1 MNKQE
6 WIQQVEKYDALAND
20 IRMQLW
26 NNPEI
31 AGEEKFAS
39 DLYRKVLTEYGFKIT
54 EVPGMPYAFVAE
66 YGQGS
71 PVIAVLGEYDALPN
85 SSQKVSAVKEEVTAG
100 GNGHGCGHNILGA
113 AALAGTL
120 AAKDMI
126 EANKMTGTIRFYA
139 CPEEET
145 LIGKVKMIKAGAFD
159 GCDVALSWHPM
170 SANQVFESC
179 YLANNSIKFKFYGI
193 ASHAGFAP
201 HMGRSA
207 LDAVELMNVGA
218 NYLREH
224 IIDQAR
230 VHYTTN
236 SAGFPPNIVHPYADV
251 WYYVRAPHRSD
262 VNEITERLIDVAK
275 GAALMSGVTM
285 EVEKISGTHEY
296 KGVPTMTE
304 LTYKNLVE
312 VGAPKFTEE
321 EMAFAKELQA
331 TLTETQIK
339 NDLRNMGLTMAEN
352 PVMHEEPC
360 SMEVNRMA
368 SLNASSD
375 SGDVSQI
382 MPMSLVTTAC
392 WPVGAPAHSWQA
404 TASTGHSIAHTGAM
418 VAAKVSVGM
427 IYDMLTDP
435 SLVAKMKEE
444 HAATHGEYVNPLD

>member
-6 WIQQVEKYDALAND
+6 WIQQVEKYDQLAND

-26 NNPEI
+26 ENPEV

-39 DLYRKVLTEYGFKIT
+39 ALYRKVLVENGFTIT
-54 EVPGMPYAFVAE
+54 EVPDMPYAFVAE

-85 SSQKVSAVKEEVTAG
+85 SSQKVSAVKEEVNAG

-126 EANKMTGTIRFYA
+126 EANKLTGTIRFYG

-145 LIGKVKMIKAGAFD
+145 LIGKVKMIKAGMFD

-170 SANQVFESC
+170 STNQVYENS
-179 YLANNSIKFKFYGI
+179 YLANNSIKFKFYGV

-201 HMGRSA
+201 HLGRSA

-262 VNEITERLIDVAK
+262 VNEITERLTDVAK
-275 GAALMSGVTM
+275 GAALMAGVTM
-285 EVEKISGTHEY
+285 EVEKISGTHEA
-296 KGVPTMTE
+296 KGVPTMTD
-304 LTYKNLVE
+304 LAYKNLVE
-312 VGAPKFTEE
+312 VGAPKFNTE
-321 EMAFAKELQA
+321 EMAFAEELQG
-331 TLTETQIK
+331 TLTDFQIT
-339 NDLRNMGLTMAEN
+339 NDLKLIGKRREDN
-352 PVMHEEPC
+352 PVLHQEVC
-360 SMEVNRMA
+360 SMEINRTCTI
-368 SLNASSD
+368 NASSD
-375 SGDVSQI
+375 SGDVSMI
-382 MPMSLVTTAC
+382 MPMALFTTAC

-418 VAAKVSVGM
+418 TAAKVISGM
-427 IYDMLTDP
+427 IHDMLEDP
-435 SLVAKMKEE
+435 SMVVKMKEE
-444 HAATHGEYVNPLD
+444 HAATHDTYVNPLD

>member
-26 NNPEI
+26 ENPEV

-39 DLYRKVLTEYGFKIT
+39 DLYRKVLTENGFAIT
-54 EVPGMPYAFVAE
+54 DVPGMPYAFVAE

-71 PVIAVLGEYDALPN
+71 PVIAVLGEYDALPV

-113 AALAGTL
+113 AALAGAL

-126 EANKMTGTIRFYA
+126 EANKMTGTIRFYG

-145 LIGKVKMIKAGAFD
+145 LIGKVKMIKAGMFD

-170 SANQVFESC
+170 STNQVYEDS
-179 YLANNSIKFKFYGI
+179 YLANTSIKFKFHGV

-201 HMGRSA
+201 HLGRSA

-224 IIDQAR
+224 IIADAR

-236 SAGFPPNIVHPYADV
+236 SGGFPPNIVHPYADV

-262 VNEITERLIDVAK
+262 VNEIVERLTNVAK

-285 EVEKISGTHEY
+285 EVEMISGTHEY

-304 LTYKNLVE
+304 LTCKNLVE
-312 VGAPKFTEE
+312 VGAPKFSEE
-321 EMAFAKELQA
+321 EMAFA
-331 TLTETQIK
+331 
-339 NDLRNMGLTMAEN
+339 
-352 PVMHEEPC
+352 
-360 SMEVNRMA
+360 
-368 SLNASSD
+368 
-375 SGDVSQI
+375 
-382 MPMSLVTTAC
+382 
-392 WPVGAPAHSWQA
+392 
-404 TASTGHSIAHTGAM
+404 
-418 VAAKVSVGM
+418 
-427 IYDMLTDP
+427 
-435 SLVAKMKEE
+435 
-444 HAATHGEYVNPLD
+444 

>member
-6 WIQQVEKYDALAND
+6 WIQQVEKYDALAHD
-20 IRMQLW
+20 MSMQLW
-26 NNPEI
+26 NNPEV

-39 DLYRKVLTEYGFKIT
+39 ELFRKVLAENGFKIT
-54 EVPGMPYAFVAE
+54 DVPGMPYAFMAE

-71 PVIAVLGEYDALPN
+71 PVFAMLGEYDALPN
-85 SSQKVSAVKEEVTAG
+85 SSQKVSAVKEEVVAG
-100 GNGHGCGHNILGA
+100 GNGHGCGHNILGTASLVA
-113 AALAGTL
+113 AL
-120 AAKDMI
+120 AAKDMMD
-126 EANKMTGTIRFYA
+126 ANKLTGTIRFYG

-145 LIGKVKMIKAGAFD
+145 LIGKVKMIKAGMFD

-170 SANQVFESC
+170 SANQVFENC
-179 YLANNSIKFKFYGI
+179 YLANNSIKFKFYGV

-201 HMGRSA
+201 HLGRSA

-262 VNEITERLIDVAK
+262 VNEITERLINVAK
-275 GAALMSGVTM
+275 GAALMAGVTM

-312 VGAPKFTEE
+312 VGGPKFSEE
-321 EMAFAKELQA
+321 EKAFAKELQG
-331 TLTETQIK
+331 TLTETQIN
-339 NDLRNMGLTMAEN
+339 NDLRNMGLTMGEN
-352 PVMHEEPC
+352 PIMHEDVC

-404 TASTGHSIAHTGAM
+404 TASTGHSIAHTGSM
-418 VAAKVSVGM
+418 TAAKVMAGM
-427 IYDMLTDP
+427 LHDMVEDP

-444 HAATHGEYVNPLD
+444 FAATHDAYVNPLD

>member
-6 WIQQVEKYDALAND
+6 WIQQVDKYDQLAND
-20 IRMQLW
+20 MRLQLW
-26 NNPEI
+26 EKPEV

-39 DLYRKVLTEYGFKIT
+39 ELFRKVLAENGFAIT
-54 EVPGMPYAFVAE
+54 DVPNMPYAFVAE

-71 PVIAVLGEYDALPN
+71 PVIALMGEYDALPN
-85 SSQKVSAVKEEVTAG
+85 SSQKVCAVKEEVTPG
-100 GNGHGCGHNILGA
+100 GNGHGCGHNILGTASLA
-113 AALAGTL
+113 AALAV
-120 AAKDMI
+120 KDMI
-126 EANKMTGTIRFYA
+126 DADKMTGTIRFYG

-145 LIGKVKMIKAGAFD
+145 LVGKVKMIKEGAFD

-170 SANQVFESC
+170 STNQVYENS
-179 YLANNSIKFKFYGI
+179 YLANTSIKFKFHGV

-201 HMGRSA
+201 HLGRSA

-224 IIDQAR
+224 IISDAR

-251 WYYVRAPHRSD
+251 WYYVRAPHRTD
-262 VNEITERLIDVAK
+262 VNEIVERLTNVAK
-275 GAALMSGVTM
+275 GAALMAGVTM
-285 EVEKISGTHEY
+285 EVELISGCHEY

-312 VGAPKFTEE
+312 VGAPKFSEE
-321 EMAFAKELQA
+321 EMKFAEELQG
-331 TLTETQIK
+331 TLTDFQIT
-339 NDLRNMGLTMAEN
+339 NDLRLIGLRREDN
-352 PVMHEEPC
+352 PVMHQDVC
-360 SMEVNRMA
+360 SMEINRTA
-368 SLNASSD
+368 TIKASSD

-404 TASTGHSIAHTGAM
+404 TAATGHSMAHTGSM
-418 VAAKVSVGM
+418 TAAKVMVGM
-427 IYDMLTDP
+427 IRDMLTD
-435 SLVAKMKEE
+435 STWVAKMKEE
-444 HAATHGEYVNPLD
+444 FAATHGEYVNPLD

>member
-6 WIQQVEKYDALAND
+6 WIQRVEGYDALAND
-20 IRMQLW
+20 MSMQLW
-26 NNPEI
+26 NNPEVS
-31 AGEEKFAS
+31 GEEKFAS
-39 DLYRKVLTEYGFKIT
+39 ELFRKVLKENGFKIT
-54 EVPGMPYAFVAE
+54 DVPEMPYAFVAE

-71 PVIAVLGEYDALPN
+71 PVIAMLGEYDALPN
-85 SSQKVSAVKEEVTAG
+85 SSQKVCAAKEEVTAG
-100 GNGHGCGHNILGA
+100 GNGHGCGHNILGTASLA
-113 AALAGTL
+113 AAL

-126 EANKMTGTIRFYA
+126 DANKLAGTIRFYG

-145 LIGKVKMIKAGAFD
+145 LIGKVKMIKAGCFA
-159 GCDVALSWHPM
+159 GCDAALSWHPM

-179 YLANNSIKFKFYGI
+179 YLANNSIKFKFYGV

-201 HMGRSA
+201 HLGRSA

-262 VNEITERLIDVAK
+262 VNEITERLINVAK
-275 GAALMSGVTM
+275 GAALMAGVTM

-304 LTYKNLVE
+304 LTYKNLME
-312 VGAPKFTEE
+312 VGGPKFTEE
-321 EMAFAKELQA
+321 EKAFAKELQGA
-331 TLTETQIK
+331 LTETQIN
-339 NDLRNMGLTMAEN
+339 NDLRNMGMTLKEN
-352 PVMHEEPC
+352 PIMHEDVC
-360 SMEVNRMA
+360 TMEVNRMA

-375 SGDVSQI
+375 SGDISQI

-404 TASTGHSIAHTGAM
+404 TASTGHSIAHTGSM
-418 VAAKVSVGM
+418 TAAKVMTGM
-427 IYDMLTDP
+427 IHDMLTDP

-444 HAATHGEYVNPLD
+444 FAASHDAYVNPLD